1 MSKIKLL
8 FCFALFMFSF
18 MGFSANSITILID
31 PGHGGKD
38 PGHLSK
44 ISGLKTEK
52 ELNLLISKKL
62 GNYLE
67 HNLSHVNVIYTRTGD
82 TYPSLDQRV
91 AMANSKHVDYM
102 ISIHCNGS
110 DNTSAYGTET
120 HIHGYNSKSAY
131 KWALLIEKQFKSRA
145 GRKSRGVKT
154 GEDIGHSLQILKF
167 TKMPTVLIEC
177 GFLTNTS
184 EANYLNSSYGQEII
198 ASAIFRASRT
208 FLKQKHSNINFT
220 PSKSSSESQN
230 QSGVTYKVQLMSSID
245 PLDTDIQEFKR
256 LKYKVERIK
265 VNGKSMY
272 KYKYFIGPFATK
284 KEAKKAQ
291 KSVQSKGY
299 RDAYLVVFE

>member
-1 MSKIKLL
+1 MTKAKFL
-8 FCFALFMFSF
+8 FIFIVFAFSF
-18 MGFSANSITILID
+18 SGFCANSITILID

-44 ISGLKTEK
+44 SKDMLTEK

-62 GNYLE
+62 GHYLE
-67 HNLSHVNVIYTRTGD
+67 HNLSNVKVIYTRTGD
-82 TYPSLDQRV
+82 TYPSLDKRV
-91 AMANSKHVDYM
+91 EIANSKNVDYM

-110 DNTSAYGTET
+110 DNSSAYGTET
-120 HIHGYNSKSAY
+120 HIHGYNSKAAY
-131 KWALLIEKQFKSRA
+131 KWALLIEKQFKNRA

-154 GEDIGHSLQILKF
+154 VADIGHSLQILKF

-184 EANYLNSSYGQEII
+184 EANYLNTSYGQEII
-198 ASAIFRASRT
+198 ASAIFRASRA

-220 PSKSSSESQN
+220 PSTNTANQN
-230 QSGVTYKVQLMSSID
+230 QNGVTYKVQLMSSID
-245 PLDTDIQEFKR
+245 PLETDIPEFKR
-256 LKYKVERIK
+256 LGYDVERTK
-265 VNGKSMY
+265 VNSNSMY
-272 KYKYFIGPFATK
+272 KYKYFIGPFKTK

-299 RDAYLVVFE
+299 RDAYIVIFE

>member
-1 MSKIKLL
+1 MSKLKLFIFFIGL
-8 FCFALFMFSF
+8 TFTFI
-18 MGFSANSITILID
+18 GHSANSVTILID

-44 ISGLKTEK
+44 VAGLKTEK
-52 ELNLLISKKL
+52 ELNLLIAKKL
-62 GNYLE
+62 GHYLE
-67 HNLSHVNVIYTRTGD
+67 HNLAHVKVLYTRTGD
-82 TYPSLDQRV
+82 TYPTLDQRV
-91 AMANSKHVDYM
+91 AMANTKNVNYM

-154 GEDIGHSLQILKF
+154 GADIGHSLQILKF

-177 GFLTNTS
+177 GFLTNTA
-184 EANYLNSSYGQEII
+184 EANYLNTSYGQEII

-220 PSKSSSESQN
+220 PSSNSATNQN
-230 QSGVTYKVQLMSSID
+230 NNGVTYKVQLMSSID
-245 PLDTDIQEFKR
+245 PLETDIPEFKR
-256 LKYKVERIK
+256 LGYTVERVK
-265 VNGKSMY
+265 VNSKSMY
-272 KYKYFIGPFATK
+272 KYKYFIGPFSTK

-299 RDAYLVVFE
+299 KDAYLVVFE